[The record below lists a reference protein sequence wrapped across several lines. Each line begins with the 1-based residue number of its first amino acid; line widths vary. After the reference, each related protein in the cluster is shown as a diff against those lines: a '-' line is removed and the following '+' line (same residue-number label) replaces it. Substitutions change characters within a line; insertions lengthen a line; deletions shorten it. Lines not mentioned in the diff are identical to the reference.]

1 MGDEAVKRDGAGN
14 AGFNVEQ
21 GTGWNGLEAG
31 NEDWDGK

>member
-1 MGDEAVKRDGAGN
+1 MGDEAGNWDEVGN

-21 GTGWNGLEAG
+21 GMGWNGLEAG

>member
-21 GTGWNGLEAG
+21 GTEGMGFEAG
-31 NEDWDGK
+31 NEV